1 MEQKNDYLEK
11 VFNGDDLIF
20 FLQNLLK
27 YATKKYSLY
36 FDANKTSFYEA
47 NIIKIHDTLR
57 R

>member
-27 YATKKYSLY
+27 YATKNTLY
-36 FDANKTSFYEA
+36 ILMPTRLLFMKPILLKST
-47 NIIKIHDTLR
+47 IH
-57 R
+57 